1 MALGIR
7 TWAYALAG
15 PSLGYALE
23 FNFAAGIV
31 GCHCAGVGDGARSAT
46 SAWESSKR
54 RTEEKRRGGSA
65 AGGVLVLNSNEE
77 TAHNERATSKAYAH
91 SLAASFVCVCA
102 APAPA
107 PAPAPAQS
115 LHWEQ
120 RKTAQHES
128 GKGGGRRR
136 AWQPV
141 QAAKECKENAA
152 EMTKH
157 EIRLRQMQ

>member
-46 SAWESSKR
+46 SAWESSNR
-54 RTEEKRRGGSA
+54 RREEKRRGGSA

-91 SLAASFVCVCA
+91 SLAASFVCV
-102 APAPA
+102 
-107 PAPAPAQS
+107 QLRLRLRLLL
-115 LHWEQ
+115 LHRVFTGNKGKLHNTKAVKEAGGGGHGSQCRRQKSAKKMQ
-120 RKTAQHES
+120 RK
-128 GKGGGRRR
+128 
-136 AWQPV
+136 
-141 QAAKECKENAA
+141 
-152 EMTKH
+152 
-157 EIRLRQMQ
+157 